1 MNKLLTVLTLLF
13 SIQACSSTSQL
24 STEVIEKLFTL
35 DATKQELFDRSV
47 DWAAKYYLGSKTVI
61 EVKDKE
67 RGRII
72 GTGLLKITNS
82 FGMRQ
87 DVYSYTLQIDV
98 KENKARIRISQISK
112 YAGTGGSV
120 AEISYFEKEIRENIN
135 NTIND
140 FSTAIQHNTKDTDW

>member
-1 MNKLLTVLTLLF
+1 MLVLIF
-13 SIQACSSTSQL
+13 SVQACSSTSQL
-24 STEVIEKLFTL
+24 STEIIEKQFTL
-35 DATKQELFDRSV
+35 EATKQELFDRSV
-47 DWAAKYYLGSKTVI
+47 DWAAKHYLGSKTVI

-67 RGRII
+67 RGKII
-72 GTGLLKITNS
+72 GTALLKITNS

-98 KENKARIRISQISK
+98 KENKARIRISQVSK

-120 AEISYFEKEIRENIN
+120 AEISYFEEEIREKIN

-140 FSTAIQHNTKDTDW
+140 FSMAIKQDTDDTDW